1 MKKLSDVVPKA
12 AIHQPRANP
21 ISMRTA
27 ASPKTQTVSR
37 IAAGNQSTRRTARY
51 AAQGREEAADLD
63 IHLRFVGH
71 GLGDFFAEQLA
82 IPLAHSIRRLLGC
95 RRGDPQGFRR
105 PLVVVGGCLA
115 RQGSFELLEVFGA
128 VCRGQFQSQT
138 FQRVIQQRQHPTP
151 LVQFLRRQLV
161 ERLDLVARFPR
172 FKIQRQRPLPP
183 APLFRARFV
192 CFIAEEVFERR
203 KEEIAKTTSLGIGSN
218 DRVSFEQMTEKS
230 LSQVSRLVHL
240 ANTTTN
246 VGVQGIPVCL
256 AELRECDFGFV
267 PVDFRGGQYDAPSG
281 RGEVPLS
288 AIGQHTGLTFG
299 HGVIVPHVAAGRL
312 ASDSGRRG
320 FLQP

>member
-1 MKKLSDVVPKA
+1 MLPDGGKRHFTTTRWSVVLA
-12 AIHQPRANP
+12 AAKIDRHEAKIALAQLCETYWYPLYAYVRRRVGKVDEA
-21 ISMRTA
+21 RDL
-27 ASPKTQTVSR
+27 TQ
-37 IAAGNQSTRRTARY
+37 A
-51 AAQGREEAADLD
+51 
-63 IHLRFVGH
+63 
-71 GLGDFFAEQLA
+71 FFC
-82 IPLAHSIRRLLGC
+82 H
-95 RRGDPQGFRR
+95 
-105 PLVVVGGCLA
+105 
-115 RQGSFELLEVFGA
+115 LLERHAIVRA
-128 VCRGQFQSQT
+128 DPERG
-138 FQRVIQQRQHPTP
+138 R
-151 LVQFLRRQLV
+151 
-161 ERLDLVARFPR
+161 
-172 FKIQRQRPLPP
+172 
-183 APLFRARFV
+183 FRARFV